1 MRKAKTVEKLI
12 VFTDLDGTL
21 LDSRTYSFEEALP
34 ALKLLKERE
43 IPLVLSSSKT
53 RTEVEH
59 YRRLLDNH
67 DPFIVENGGAVFI
80 PKGYFPF
87 PISELDG
94 LPVRADDFYEIL
106 ELGVPYPSLVQ
117 ALRNI
122 REELELDLR
131 GFSDMEKE
139 EVVALSGLSM
149 AEAAMALQRE
159 WGEPFWADLSLID
172 MERLERAV
180 LERGL
185 RLTVGNRFYHLT
197 GLHDKGRA
205 VKVLIR
211 IYQRKEVRGDYLVR
225 SPMSEVRSQ
234 GDVASELVPDDYGP
248 RTTDNGQFVEV
259 KSVALG
265 DSLNDLP
272 MLQAVDVPIFLTN
285 SEGGFDPSALA
296 GLSRA
301 ILAKEAGPRG
311 WNRAILEIETE
322 RKSGDRDFR

>member
-1 MRKAKTVEKLI
+1 MVI
-12 VFTDLDGTL
+12 FTDLDGTL
-21 LDSRTYSFEEALP
+21 LDYRTYSFEEALP

-43 IPLVLSSSKT
+43 IPLVLCSSKT
-53 RTEVEH
+53 RAEIEH

-87 PISELDG
+87 PISVLERPSEDE
-94 LPVRADDFYEIL
+94 FYIIMG
-106 ELGVPYPSLVQ
+106 LGVPYPSLVQ

-122 REELELDLR
+122 REELDLDLR

-149 AEAAMALQRE
+149 DEAAMALQRE
-159 WGEPFWADLSLID
+159 WGEPFRADLSPLN
-172 MERLERAV
+172 MERLESAV

-197 GLHDKGRA
+197 GANDKGRA
-205 VKVLIR
+205 VKALIR
-211 IYQRKEVRGDYLVR
+211 IYQRRDPEI
-225 SPMSEVRSQ
+225 
-234 GDVASELVPDDYGP
+234 
-248 RTTDNGQFVEV
+248 

-272 MLQAVDVPIFLTN
+272 MLQAVDIPILLPN
-285 SEGGFDPSALA
+285 SEGGFDLSALNA
-296 GLSRA
+296 LSGL
-301 ILAKEAGPRG
+301 ILSKEAGPRG
-311 WNRAILEIETE
+311 WNRAIMSVL
-322 RKSGDRDFR
+322 DRPGMNSILSSKGGEK

>member
-1 MRKAKTVEKLI
+1 MGPVVI
-12 VFTDLDGTL
+12 FTDLDGTL
-21 LDSRTYSFEEALP
+21 LDSNTYSFEGALP
-34 ALKLLKERE
+34 ALNLLKERG

-87 PISELDG
+87 PISELDS
-94 LPVRADDFYEIL
+94 PPRRTDDFYEIL

-117 ALRNI
+117 ALRDI
-122 REELELDLR
+122 REELDLDLK

-149 AEAAMALQRE
+149 AEATMALQRE
-159 WGEPFWADLSLID
+159 WGEPFRADLSPID
-172 MERLERAV
+172 MERLEKAV
-180 LERGL
+180 LDRGL
-185 RLTVGNRFYHLT
+185 RLTVGDRFYHLT
-197 GLHDKGRA
+197 GANDKGQA
-205 VKVLIR
+205 VKALIR
-211 IYQRKEVRGDYLVR
+211 IYQ
-225 SPMSEVRSQ
+225 S
-234 GDVASELVPDDYGP
+234 ASGGEI
-248 RTTDNGQFVEV
+248 

-272 MLQAVDVPIFLTN
+272 MLQAVDIPILLPK
-285 SEGGFDPSALA
+285 SEGGFD
-296 GLSRA
+296 LSVISSIWSISSISSVSSSGNRM

-311 WNRAILEIETE
+311 WNRAILLEIE
-322 RKSGDRDFR
+322 SGDRDREKERR